1 MKKKEKKLE
10 ELAELSLLTS
20 SIMHDIRGYL
30 TSIKGNAE
38 IGARITADD
47 KAKDKFL
54 KIVEIVNQ
62 ASDMVE
68 TFRKLYKGEEELEQE
83 EFYIGDS
90 VEFARKLLMPKLSGI
105 NFEVNL
111 PEIRLRCKKKLIDQV
126 FINLISNAAEALEN
140 SSKKIIRIWC
150 EEKNNNFSVF
160 VADSGPGI
168 PKDIR
173 KKIFSPFFTTKEKG
187 TGMGLY
193 IVKKILSKVGGKIRL
208 VDSKSTANFEDMN
221 TIFEIILLGKIVVK

>member
-1 MKKKEKKLE
+1 MRKKEKKLE

-38 IGARITADD
+38 IGAYITADD

-62 ASDMVE
+62 ASDMIE

-90 VEFARKLLMPKLSGI
+90 VGFARKLLMSKLSGI

-111 PEIRLRCKKKLIDQV
+111 PEIRLKCKKKLIDQV

-168 PKDIR
+168 PKNIR

-193 IVKKILSKVGGKIRL
+193 IVKKILSKIEGKIRL

-221 TIFEIILLGKIVVK
+221 TIFEIILPGKMVVK

>member
-1 MKKKEKKLE
+1 MRQKEKKLE

-90 VEFARKLLMPKLSGI
+90 VEFAQKLLMPKLSGI

-140 SSKKIIRIWC
+140 SLKKIII
-150 EEKNNNFSVF
+150 SVF
-160 VADSGPGI
+160 LWQILVQ
-168 PKDIR
+168 R
-173 KKIFSPFFTTKEKG
+173 FQKI
-187 TGMGLY
+187 
-193 IVKKILSKVGGKIRL
+193 
-208 VDSKSTANFEDMN
+208 
-221 TIFEIILLGKIVVK
+221 

>member
-30 TSIKGNAE
+30 ASIKGNAE

-62 ASDMVE
+62 ASDMIE

-90 VEFARKLLMPKLSGI
+90 VGFARKLLMSKLSGI

-111 PEIRLRCKKKLIDQV
+111 PEIRLKCKKKLIDQV

-168 PKDIR
+168 PKNIR
-173 KKIFSPFFTTKEKG
+173 KRIFSPFFTTKEKG

-193 IVKKILSKVGGKIRL
+193 IVRKFCQKLEEK
-208 VDSKSTANFEDMN
+208 
-221 TIFEIILLGKIVVK
+221 